1 MPCFLFAAWEV
12 LYAKNTQTAMAR
24 TVTTNA
30 IDIIIIWLYCR
41 LYCRKDEILRTKERC
56 RPFFG
61 TQYLIFSFSHD
72 YSKLMALDNTSRIL
86 FSCYC
91 FFLFFCHFHLK
102 QNSRGCTF
110 RIYKHACFDALKKY
124 LAITNSSPV
133 NTLFSSCFI
142 LRSSLFLRG
151 EGAAKQIWS
160 WPAFFD
166 FLVWQNKT
174 VSASTKNGYDVNS
187 NRGCLFWSRPSS
199 AMIPSIINSVFE
211 CANNCDNFSVHWYS
225 LLLSSMSQTLSSFLI
240 KTFA

>member
-1 MPCFLFAAWEV
+1 
-12 LYAKNTQTAMAR
+12 MAR

-30 IDIIIIWLYCR
+30 IDIIIIWLSCR

-61 TQYLIFSFSHD
+61 TQYLLFSFSHD
-72 YSKLMALDNTSRIL
+72 YSKLMAFDNTSRIL

-151 EGAAKQIWS
+151 EGLPNKYGLGLPFSIFWYGRIRLCQQAQKMVTMSILIGAA
-160 WPAFFD
+160 
-166 FLVWQNKT
+166 
-174 VSASTKNGYDVNS
+174 
-187 NRGCLFWSRPSS
+187 
-199 AMIPSIINSVFE
+199 
-211 CANNCDNFSVHWYS
+211 FSDQGLLQRWYHR
-225 LLLSSMSQTLSSFLI
+225 
-240 KTFA
+240 